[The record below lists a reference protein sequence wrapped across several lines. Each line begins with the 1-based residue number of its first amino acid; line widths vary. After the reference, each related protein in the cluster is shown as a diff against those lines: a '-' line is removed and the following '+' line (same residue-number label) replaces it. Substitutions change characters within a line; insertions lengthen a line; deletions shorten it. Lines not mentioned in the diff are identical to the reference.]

1 MTKPALSKL
10 QGAIATLRKV
20 PPNMSAPAFDVIACG
35 SLHLDIMVY
44 APSFPRPDETTVGTR
59 WAMQCGG
66 KGGNQA
72 VMAARAGARVAM
84 IGKVGSDDFGV
95 RLRSNL
101 ADAAVDSRAVLVDE
115 TVGSGMSTAI
125 VRDDGDYGAVIVSG
139 ANLRIE
145 PTVAEAAWRDLGGAG
160 VLILQNEI
168 PEQVNLSVARA
179 ARANGAIV
187 IMNAAPARSMS
198 PALRECIDV
207 LVVNRVEAEM
217 LSGEVVHD
225 DQVALTVIAKLCIGT
240 KSVIVTLGGDGLI
253 VKGADSEA
261 VKIAPKRV
269 KVVSSHGAGDC
280 FCGALAAK
288 LAQGASLIQAA
299 EFANAEAARHVS
311 GQGEFEES

>member
-1 MTKPALSKL
+1 
-10 QGAIATLRKV
+10 
-20 PPNMSAPAFDVIACG
+20 MSAPAIDVIACG

-101 ADAAVDSRAVLVDE
+101 ADAAVDCRAVLVDE
-115 TVGSGMSTAI
+115 AVGSGMSTAI

-145 PTVAEAAWRDLGGAG
+145 PAIAEAAWRDLGGAK

-168 PEQVNLSVARA
+168 PEPVNLSVAKA
-179 ARANGAIV
+179 ARAHGAIV

-207 LVVNRVEAEM
+207 LIVNRIEAEM
-217 LSGEVVHD
+217 LSGETVRD
-225 DQVALTVIAKLCIGT
+225 DTGVLTALAKLGVGT
-240 KSVIVTLGGDGLI
+240 QSVIVTLGGDGVI
-253 VKGADSEA
+253 IKGADSEA
-261 VKIAPKRV
+261 AKIAPKRV

-280 FCGALAAK
+280 FVGTLAAN
-288 LAQGASLIQAA
+288 LAQGVSLIQAA

-311 GQGEFEES
+311 GRGEFDES